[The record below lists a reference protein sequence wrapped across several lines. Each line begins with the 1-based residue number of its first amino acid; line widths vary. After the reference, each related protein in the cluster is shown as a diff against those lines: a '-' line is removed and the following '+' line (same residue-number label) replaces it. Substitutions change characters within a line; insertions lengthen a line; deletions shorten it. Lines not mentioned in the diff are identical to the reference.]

1 VLVGLLAVALM
12 VIAYGVVGARMRS
25 AEQPDEAAGEFS
37 SWRRTPRSEVDRVV
51 TLARHQHDDGDVAG
65 AERTLSAFVALLPAE
80 SPERNRVENLL
91 SELRARNEKHPR
103 DLSFLVAALDRADK
117 LAAEGKTS
125 EAREIWNG
133 AIAIY
138 TDDPRAGADVERARR
153 NLAASTA
160 TSDKKTAKPASKPA
174 ESTSQPA
181 TNTHQGSP

>member
-1 VLVGLLAVALM
+1 VALLI
-12 VIAYGVVGARMRS
+12 IAYGVVGARMRS

-37 SWRRTPRSEVDRVV
+37 SWRRAPRSEVDRVV

-65 AERTLSAFVALLPAE
+65 AERTLSAFAALLPAE

-133 AIAIY
+133 AIALY
-138 TDDPRAGADVERARR
+138 ADDPRASADVERARR
-153 NLAASTA
+153 NLAASAA
-160 TSDKKTAKPASKPA
+160 TSDKKTTKPAASQPA
-174 ESTSQPA
+174 ESAKQPA
-181 TNTHQGSP
+181 TNTTQGSP

>member
-1 VLVGLLAVALM
+1 
-12 VIAYGVVGARMRS
+12 
-25 AEQPDEAAGEFS
+25 
-37 SWRRTPRSEVDRVV
+37 
-51 TLARHQHDDGDVAG
+51 
-65 AERTLSAFVALLPAE
+65 
-80 SPERNRVENLL
+80 
-91 SELRARNEKHPR
+91 
-103 DLSFLVAALDRADK
+103 LDRADK

-138 TDDPRAGADVERARR
+138 ADDPRAGADVERARR

-160 TSDKKTAKPASKPA
+160 TSDKKTTKPASKPA